1 MADTDIDWHNDNIL
15 STDGIATLADRLR
28 ERLAQDL
35 PGADAQADMAPRY
48 DARRESLSVRGRDCR
63 EAGVLALL
71 YPNEEPHLVLT
82 VRRDD
87 LPDHP
92 GQISFPGG
100 QREPGETLP
109 ETALREAQEEVDL
122 PPSDVHLVGALT
134 PLFVPPS
141 NFCVHPFV
149 GVTSE
154 IPVLTPTDRE
164 VGDILHIPVRTLLL
178 PDTRVVDTWTLH
190 GREIDVPYYRVG
202 EHVVWG
208 ATAMMLAELLF
219 CLRDITDPFPE

>member
-1 MADTDIDWHNDNIL
+1 MADTDIDL
-15 STDGIATLADRLR
+15 STDDMTTIAHRLR
-28 ERLAQDL
+28 NRLSQKL
-35 PGADAQADMAPRY
+35 PGVEAQAKMAPRY
-48 DARRESLSVRGRDCR
+48 AARKEALSVSGRDCR

-71 YPNEEPHLVLT
+71 YPNGEPHLVLT

-100 QREPGETLP
+100 QREAGETLP

-122 PPSDVHLVGALT
+122 SPTDVHLIGALT

-149 GVTSE
+149 GVANGV
-154 IPVLTPTDRE
+154 PVLTPTDRE
-164 VGDILHIPVRTLLL
+164 VGDILHVPVRTLLQ
-178 PDTRVVDTWTLH
+178 PDTRVVETWTLH
-190 GREIDVPYYRVG
+190 GREIDVPFYRVG

-208 ATAMMLAELLF
+208 ATAMMLSELLF
-219 CLRDITDPFPE
+219 CLREIVQQPNV